1 VTRGGGAVAPSL
13 PVMRGGR
20 RFCHRR
26 VGGSG
31 PTLLLCR
38 RAFVDL
44 FVDLWKNADP
54 ELQPKVTEVKQ
65 RLARLGDIEKR

>member
-1 VTRGGGAVAPSL
+1 VAGAVSVIDA
-13 PVMRGGR
+13 
-20 RFCHRR
+20 